1 MKKSGAGAQFH
12 SKWLAYD
19 ALVFLRDKN
28 KVRPCKES
36 EAENVDDL
44 NDSSSET
51 DLDDSQVTDCDE
63 GGNETQEFQDAE
75 NGNEG
80 MKDLYDDGSQNPST
94 SNAAC
99 EKPSASNK
107 SSQEPRKKTVENP
120 NSTNL
125 DEFKHPN
132 KTRRVTQTL
141 TRKIDDNAR
150 KEEAYKII
158 QDIQNKRQRDKFDVF
173 GEHMACKI
181 RDLNTTCAQNIVEH
195 LIGNIL
201 FDASMGKYDYG
212 MPQSTNTYEPILSM
226 QPSTRPQSHSSYCST
241 PAISPAETYIQN
253 SSDSSTA
260 FGSSNIL
267 AEAFQLSN
275 M

>member
-1 MKKSGAGAQFH
+1 MLKMYITVITFYTMYFSFQ
-12 SKWLAYD
+12 
-19 ALVFLRDKN
+19 
-28 KVRPCKES
+28 
-36 EAENVDDL
+36 DDL
-44 NDSSSET
+44 NDSSSSET
-51 DLDDSQVTDCDE
+51 DLDYSQVTDCDE
-63 GGNETQEFQDAE
+63 SGNETQEFEDVA

-80 MKDLYDDGSQNPST
+80 MQDLSKDGSQKPST
-94 SNAAC
+94 TNAAC
-99 EKPSASNK
+99 QEPSASNK
-107 SSQEPRKKTVENP
+107 ASQEPRKETVENP

-141 TRKIDDNAR
+141 KRKIDDNAR

-173 GEHMACKI
+173 GEHMACKV
-181 RDLNTTCAQNIVEH
+181 RDLKTTCAQNIVEH
-195 LIGNIL
+195 LISNIL

-226 QPSTRPQSHSSYCST
+226 QPFTRPQSHSSYCST
-241 PAISPAETYIQN
+241 PATSPAETYIQN
-253 SSDSSTA
+253 SSESSTA
-260 FGSSNIL
+260 FGSPNIL
-267 AEAFQLSN
+267 TEAFQLSN

>member
-1 MKKSGAGAQFH
+1 MYFSFQ
-12 SKWLAYD
+12 
-19 ALVFLRDKN
+19 
-28 KVRPCKES
+28 
-36 EAENVDDL
+36 DDL
-44 NDSSSET
+44 SDSSSET
-51 DLDDSQVTDCDE
+51 DLDGSQVTDCDE
-63 GGNETQEFQDAE
+63 GENETQEFQDVE
-75 NGNEG
+75 KDGNQG
-80 MKDLYDDGSQNPST
+80 MKDLSNDGSQKPST
-94 SNAAC
+94 SNAASQ
-99 EKPSASNK
+99 ELSASNNG
-107 SSQEPRKKTVENP
+107 SQEPRKETVRNL

-141 TRKIDDNAR
+141 KRKIDDHSR

-195 LIGNIL
+195 LISNIL

-212 MPQSTNTYEPILSM
+212 MPQSTNNTYESISSM
-226 QPSTRPQSHSSYCST
+226 QHFTRPQSHSSYCST
-241 PAISPAETYIQN
+241 PATSPAETYIQN

-260 FGSSNIL
+260 FGSSNII
-267 AEAFQLSN
+267 ADAFQLSN